1 MIMYLSVSSTGLK
14 LSILIEISI
23 LIQTSCC
30 IVVEESLLSIP
41 QLTNQLSVVDCV
53 ADSGRKTFSDV
64 VKAGGLCVA
73 ILILRVLT
81 STGPVLSLIGQIL
94 IPLLERKQKPLAKSC
109 AIDSYE

>member
-1 MIMYLSVSSTGLK
+1 MIMYIYLSVTSTGLK
-14 LSILIEISI
+14 LPIFIEISI

-30 IVVEESLLSIP
+30 IVVEESPLSIP
-41 QLTNQLSVVDCV
+41 QLANELSVVDCV
-53 ADSGRKTFSDV
+53 ADSGRKTLSNV

-94 IPLLERKQKPLAKSC
+94 IPLLER
-109 AIDSYE
+109 